1 MLTQKKMSG
10 KKQVKQ
16 YYQSGAVRDCIV
28 EEMPKDG
35 KKPSHLTELA
45 TEDPC
50 PVCDAD
56 LYLNVDFTKRIAVT
70 KEDTVVGWICP
81 DCWSEFTME
90 DKVLELYT
98 RNQLKARS

>member
-1 MLTQKKMSG
+1 MSG

-50 PVCDAD
+50 PVCDAE
-56 LYLNVDFTKRIAVT
+56 YLSHILT
-70 KEDTVVGWICP
+70 CS
-81 DCWSEFTME
+81 DCGE
-90 DKVLELYT
+90 ELVKFSYE
-98 RNQLKARS
+98 K